1 MESGVVV
8 SGKRFLVAGTLL
20 LLVIGAVGLGWV
32 MAAEPQP
39 ADPAFW
45 GTPTPT
51 PPGGV
56 LPFR

>member
-1 MESGVVV
+1 MQSGVVV

-20 LLVIGAVGLGWV
+20 LLAIGAVGFGWV
-32 MAAEPQP
+32 MAAEPHA
-39 ADPAFW
+39 ADAGFW
-45 GTPTPT
+45 GTPTPA